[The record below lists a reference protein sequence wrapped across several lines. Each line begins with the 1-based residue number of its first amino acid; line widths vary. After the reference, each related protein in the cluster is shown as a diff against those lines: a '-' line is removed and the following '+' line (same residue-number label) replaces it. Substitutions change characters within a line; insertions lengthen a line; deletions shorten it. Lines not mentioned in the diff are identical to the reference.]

1 MHAELVSRRVAG
13 TDLVAVYDVFDDAA
27 AGVAEAFGARHTSSA
42 AELIESSDVDAV
54 AICSSTDTYI
64 DLLVGV
70 AAAGKP
76 AFVEKPLS
84 LDLAEV
90 NRGIAAATEA
100 GIVEKPLSLDLAEV
114 NRGIAA
120 ATEAGIAVQVRLRG
134 RTVGS
139 VEIAAATEA
148 GIAVQV
154 GFNRRFDEA
163 HRHVRDRVAAG
174 DVGDVH
180 LVRIS
185 SRDPDPPPIPYIEA
199 SGGIF
204 CDMTIHDFDMARFVT
219 GSDAVEV
226 YATGAV
232 RVDPAI
238 GEAGDLDTAVVVAHA
253 NGAITTID
261 NSRRA
266 VYGYDQR
273 LEAFGSKGMACSDN
287 PPSATAQY
295 WDGDG
300 SHGRPLPYF
309 FLDRYIPVVPG
320 RVGGVRGNG
329 GRRAVAGEPGRRPGP
344 AGDGLGRLEV
354 GPRGP
359 PGGHR
364 RDRLTRPCDP
374 PAFPPGIGRVLHGMR
389 A

>member
-1 MHAELVSRRVAG
+1 MSEQVRVGLLGCGRIGSMHAELISRRVPA
-13 TDLVAVYDVFDDAA
+13 TTLTAVYDVFDQAA
-27 AGVAEAFGARHTSSA
+27 ASVAETFGARHASSPSD
-42 AELIESSDVDAV
+42 LIEADDVDAV
-54 AICSSTDTYI
+54 AVCSSTDTHI
-64 DLLVGV
+64 DLLVEV

-90 NRGIAAATEA
+90 DRGIAAATGA
-100 GIVEKPLSLDLAEV
+100 GI
-114 NRGIAA
+114 G
-120 ATEAGIAVQVRLRG
+120 
-134 RTVGS
+134 
-139 VEIAAATEA
+139 
-148 GIAVQV
+148 VQV
-154 GFNRRFDEA
+154 GFNRRFDAA

-185 SRDPDPPPIPYIEA
+185 SRDPDPPPISYIEV

-219 GSDAVEV
+219 GSEAVEV
-226 YATGAV
+226 YATGGV

-238 GEAGDLDTAVVVAHA
+238 GEAGDLDTAVVVVTHA

-300 SHGRPLPYF
+300 SHARPLPYF
-309 FLDRYIPVVPG
+309 FLDRYIPSYLAEWHAFVAM
-320 RVGGVRGNG
+320 VGGAPSPVNLADGRAPLVMGLAAWKSVRES
-329 GRRAVAGEPGRRPGP
+329 RPVAISE
-344 AGDGLGRLEV
+344 
-354 GPRGP
+354 
-359 PGGHR
+359 
-364 RDRLTRPCDP
+364 
-374 PAFPPGIGRVLHGMR
+374 IG
-389 A
+389 

>member
-1 MHAELVSRRVAG
+1 MSEPVRIGLLGCGRIGSMHAELVSRRVPG
-13 TDLVAVYDVFDDAA
+13 TSLAAVYDVYGDAA
-27 AGVAEAFGARHTSSA
+27 ASVAETFGARHASSA
-42 AELIESSDVDAV
+42 AELVSSDDVDAV
-54 AICSSTDTYI
+54 AICSSTDTHM
-64 DLLVGV
+64 DLLVEV

-90 NRGIAAATEA
+90 DRGIAAAA
-100 GIVEKPLSLDLAEV
+100 
-114 NRGIAA
+114 
-120 ATEAGIAVQVRLRG
+120 
-134 RTVGS
+134 
-139 VEIAAATEA
+139 EA

-154 GFNRRFDEA
+154 GFNRRFDAA

-185 SRDPDPPPIPYIEA
+185 SRDPDPPPIAYIEV

-204 CDMTIHDFDMARFVT
+204 NDMTIHDFDMARFVT

-238 GEAGDLDTAVVVAHA
+238 GAAGDLDTVVVVVTHA

-273 LEAFGSKGMACSDN
+273 VEAFGSAGMASSEN
-287 PPSATAQY
+287 PAAAAAQY
-295 WDGDG
+295 WGPRG
-300 SHGRPLPYF
+300 SHGPPLHYF
-309 FLDRYIPVVPG
+309 FLERYTESYLAEWDAFVAM
-320 RVGGVRGNG
+320 VGGAPSPVSLAD
-329 GRRAVAGEPGRRPGP
+329 GRAPLVMGLAAWASARQGRPVPVAE
-344 AGDGLGRLEV
+344 
-354 GPRGP
+354 
-359 PGGHR
+359 
-364 RDRLTRPCDP
+364 
-374 PAFPPGIGRVLHGMR
+374 IG
-389 A
+389 

>member
-1 MHAELVSRRVAG
+1 MSERVRIGLLGCGRIGSMHADLVARRVPG
-13 TDLVAVYDVFDDAA
+13 TALAAVYDVAA
-27 AGVAEAFGARHTSSA
+27 DMAISVAETFGARRASSA
-42 AELIESSDVDAV
+42 TELIEADDVDAV
-54 AICSSTDTYI
+54 AICSSTDTHM
-64 DLLVGV
+64 DLLVEV

-90 NRGIAAATEA
+90 DRGI
-100 GIVEKPLSLDLAEV
+100 G
-114 NRGIAA
+114 
-120 ATEAGIAVQVRLRG
+120 
-134 RTVGS
+134 
-139 VEIAAATEA
+139 AATEA

-154 GFNRRFDEA
+154 GFNRRFDAA

-185 SRDPDPPPIPYIEA
+185 SRDPDPPPIAYIEV

-219 GSDAVEV
+219 GSEAVEV

-232 RVDPAI
+232 RVDPAV
-238 GEAGDLDTAVVVAHA
+238 GAAGDLDTVVVVVTHA

-273 LEAFGSKGMACSDN
+273 VEAFGSGGMAASQN
-287 PPSATAQY
+287 PPAATALY
-295 WDGDG
+295 WGPEG
-300 SHGRPLPYF
+300 SHGPPLPYF
-309 FLDRYIPVVPG
+309 FLERYTASYLAEWDAFVAMVNGAPSPVSLADG
-320 RVGGVRGNG
+320 RAPLVMGLAAWASVRE
-329 GRRAVAGEPGRRPGP
+329 GRPVAISE
-344 AGDGLGRLEV
+344 
-354 GPRGP
+354 
-359 PGGHR
+359 
-364 RDRLTRPCDP
+364 
-374 PAFPPGIGRVLHGMR
+374 IG
-389 A
+389 

>member
-1 MHAELVSRRVAG
+1 MSERVRIGLLGCGRIGSMHADLVARRVPG
-13 TDLVAVYDVFDDAA
+13 TALAAVYDVAA
-27 AGVAEAFGARHTSSA
+27 DMAISVAETFGARRASSA
-42 AELIESSDVDAV
+42 TELIEADEVDAV
-54 AICSSTDTYI
+54 AICSSTDTHM
-64 DLLVGV
+64 DLLVEV

-90 NRGIAAATEA
+90 DRGI
-100 GIVEKPLSLDLAEV
+100 G
-114 NRGIAA
+114 
-120 ATEAGIAVQVRLRG
+120 
-134 RTVGS
+134 
-139 VEIAAATEA
+139 AATEA

-154 GFNRRFDEA
+154 GFNRRFDAA

-185 SRDPDPPPIPYIEA
+185 SRDPDPPPIAYIEV

-219 GSDAVEV
+219 GSEAVEV

-238 GEAGDLDTAVVVAHA
+238 GAAGDLDTVVVVVTHD

-273 LEAFGSKGMACSDN
+273 VEAFGSGGMATSQN
-287 PPSATAQY
+287 PARGNRALL
-295 WDGDG
+295 GA
-300 SHGRPLPYF
+300 GRVPRAAAAVLLPGA
-309 FLDRYIPVVPG
+309 LHRVVSG
-320 RVGGVRGNG
+320 RVGRLRCHGE
-329 GRRAVAGEPGRRPGP
+329 RRAVAGEFGRRARP
-344 AGDGLGRLEV
+344 AGDGSGRV
-354 GPRGP
+354 GFGPRGP
-359 PGGHR
+359 PGGHL
-364 RDRLTRPCDP
+364 RDRLREMRPACSRP
-374 PAFPPGIGRVLHGMR
+374 SESAVCCTVCEQNAASSVRTG
-389 A
+389 

>member
-1 MHAELVSRRVAG
+1 MTDRVRIGLLGCGRIGAMHAELISRRVSGA
-13 TDLVAVYDVFDDAA
+13 TLVAVYDVVGDAA
-27 AGVAEAFGARHTSSA
+27 AAVAASFGARVATST
-42 AELIESSDVDAV
+42 AEVIEADDVDAV
-54 AICSSTDTYI
+54 AVCSSTDTHM
-64 DLLVGV
+64 DLLVEV

-90 NRGIAAATEA
+90 DRGIAAAA
-100 GIVEKPLSLDLAEV
+100 
-114 NRGIAA
+114 
-120 ATEAGIAVQVRLRG
+120 
-134 RTVGS
+134 
-139 VEIAAATEA
+139 EA

-154 GFNRRFDEA
+154 GFNRRFDAA

-185 SRDPDPPPIPYIEA
+185 SRDPDPPPISYIEV

-226 YATGAV
+226 YAVGGV

-238 GEAGDLDTAVVVAHA
+238 GEAGDLDTAVIVVTHA
-253 NGAITTID
+253 SGAITTID

-273 LEAFGSKGMACSDN
+273 LEAFGSKGMASSDN
-287 PPSATAQY
+287 PAAATALY
-295 WDGDG
+295 WGSEG
-300 SHGRPLPYF
+300 SHGPPLPYF
-309 FLDRYIPVVPG
+309 FVERYTASYLAGWDAFVAM
-320 RVGGVRGNG
+320 VGGAPSPVTLADGRAPLVMGLAAWKSVRE
-329 GRRAVAGEPGRRPGP
+329 GRPVAIDE
-344 AGDGLGRLEV
+344 
-354 GPRGP
+354 
-359 PGGHR
+359 
-364 RDRLTRPCDP
+364 
-374 PAFPPGIGRVLHGMR
+374 IG
-389 A
+389 

>member
-1 MHAELVSRRVAG
+1 MTDRVRVGLLGCGRIGSMHAELVARRVQG
-13 TDLVAVYDVFDDAA
+13 TSLAAVYDVAGGAA
-27 AGVAEAFGARHTSSA
+27 ASVAEAFGARQASSA
-42 AELIESSDVDAV
+42 AELIGSDDVDAV
-54 AICSSTDTYI
+54 AICSSTDTHI
-64 DLLVGV
+64 DLLVAA

-90 NRGIAAATEA
+90 DRGIAAATEA
-100 GIVEKPLSLDLAEV
+100 GI
-114 NRGIAA
+114 G
-120 ATEAGIAVQVRLRG
+120 
-134 RTVGS
+134 
-139 VEIAAATEA
+139 
-148 GIAVQV
+148 VQV
-154 GFNRRFDEA
+154 GFNRRFDAA

-185 SRDPDPPPIPYIEA
+185 SRDPDPPPIAYIEV

-219 GSDAVEV
+219 GSEAVEV
-226 YATGAV
+226 YATGGV

-238 GEAGDLDTAVVVAHA
+238 GSAGDLDTAVVVVTHA

-273 LEAFGSKGMACSDN
+273 LEAFGSGGMATSEN
-287 PPSATAQY
+287 PPSATARY
-295 WDGDG
+295 WDADG

-309 FLDRYIPVVPG
+309 FLDRYIPSYEAEWAAFVDMVNGAPSPVTLADGRAPLVMGLAAWASVREGRPVP
-320 RVGGVRGNG
+320 VSEIGN
-329 GRRAVAGEPGRRPGP
+329 
-344 AGDGLGRLEV
+344 
-354 GPRGP
+354 
-359 PGGHR
+359 
-364 RDRLTRPCDP
+364 
-374 PAFPPGIGRVLHGMR
+374 
-389 A
+389 

>member
-1 MHAELVSRRVAG
+1 MSERVRIGLLGCGRIGSMHADLVARRVPG
-13 TDLVAVYDVFDDAA
+13 TALAAVYDVAA
-27 AGVAEAFGARHTSSA
+27 DMAISVAETFGARRASSA
-42 AELIESSDVDAV
+42 TELIEADDVDAV
-54 AICSSTDTYI
+54 AICSSTDTHM
-64 DLLVGV
+64 DLLVEV

-90 NRGIAAATEA
+90 DRGI
-100 GIVEKPLSLDLAEV
+100 G
-114 NRGIAA
+114 
-120 ATEAGIAVQVRLRG
+120 
-134 RTVGS
+134 
-139 VEIAAATEA
+139 AATEA

-154 GFNRRFDEA
+154 GFNRRFDAA

-185 SRDPDPPPIPYIEA
+185 SRDPDPPPIAYIEV

-219 GSDAVEV
+219 GSEAVEV
-226 YATGAV
+226 CATGAV

-238 GEAGDLDTAVVVAHA
+238 GEAGDLDTVVVVVTHA

-273 LEAFGSKGMACSDN
+273 VEAFGSGGMATSQN
-287 PPSATAQY
+287 PPAATALY
-295 WDGDG
+295 WGPEG
-300 SHGRPLPYF
+300 SHGPPLPYF
-309 FLDRYIPVVPG
+309 FLERYTASYLAEWDAFVAMVNGAPSPVSLADG
-320 RVGGVRGNG
+320 RAPLVMGLAAWASVRE
-329 GRRAVAGEPGRRPGP
+329 GRPVAISE
-344 AGDGLGRLEV
+344 
-354 GPRGP
+354 
-359 PGGHR
+359 
-364 RDRLTRPCDP
+364 
-374 PAFPPGIGRVLHGMR
+374 IG
-389 A
+389 